1 MNHIDIQAQSI
12 DTRDYER
19 IASAIE
25 FLVAH
30 HTEQP
35 SLNEIAAEAGL
46 SAYHFQR
53 LFTRWA
59 GISPKRFLQFLTLEH
74 AKRSL
79 EESASVLD
87 ASLDAGLSGPGRLHD
102 LFVTYEAMT
111 PGEYKQGAA
120 GLTIRYGVVPSP
132 FGPCFI
138 GSTDLGICALGFLN
152 EREPSGAEAFFRQR
166 WPKARL
172 VHDAAAVA
180 PAVTSTFALEDRTG
194 APPSMRLHLMGTPF
208 QLKVWEALLRIPPGS
223 VVSYDDLA
231 VRLSTPRGARAIG
244 GAVGA
249 NPVSYLIPCHR
260 VIRKAGVITGYAW
273 GPERKR
279 ALLALEG
286 ARRDALA
293 SPDANA

>member
-1 MNHIDIQAQSI
+1 MNRIDVRMQSI

-19 IASAIE
+19 IAAAIA

-30 HTEQP
+30 HTDQP
-35 SLNEIAAEAGL
+35 SLKDVAAEAGL
-46 SAYHFQR
+46 SPYHFQR

-74 AKRSL
+74 AKRAL
-79 EESASVLD
+79 EDSASVLD

-111 PGEYKQGAA
+111 PGDYKQGAA

-138 GSTDLGICALGFLN
+138 GATDLGICALGFLS
-152 EREPSGAEAFFRQR
+152 EREPLGAKAFFRQR

-172 VHDAAAVA
+172 VHDVAAVA
-180 PAVTSTFALEDRTG
+180 PAVASAFALEDHAG
-194 APPSMRLHLMGTPF
+194 APSLHLHLMGTPF

-223 VVSYDDLA
+223 VVSYEDLA

-286 ARRDALA
+286 ARRDGLA
-293 SPDANA
+293 SPDAPA

>member
-1 MNHIDIQAQSI
+1 MNDIDIKVNSLGS
-12 DTRDYER
+12 RDFER
-19 IASAIE
+19 IASAID

-30 HTEQP
+30 HTDQP
-35 SLNEIAAEAGL
+35 SLNEVAAEAGL
-46 SAYHFQR
+46 SPYHFQR

-74 AKRSL
+74 AKRAL
-79 EESASVLD
+79 EGSASVLD
-87 ASLDAGLSGPGRLHD
+87 ASYDTGLSGPGRLHD

-111 PGEYKQGAA
+111 PGDYKRGAA
-120 GLTIRYGVVPSP
+120 GLAIRYGVIPSP
-132 FGPCFI
+132 FGPCFV
-138 GSTDLGICALGFLN
+138 GATELGLCALGFLN
-152 EREPSGAEAFFRQR
+152 DMEPSGAESFFRQR

-172 VHDAAAVA
+172 VHDAAALAPMVASIFALDGHEGSA
-180 PAVTSTFALEDRTG
+180 PAF
-194 APPSMRLHLMGTPF
+194 RLHLMGTSF

-223 VVSYDDLA
+223 VVSYEDLA
-231 VRLSTPRGARAIG
+231 IRLATPRGARAIG

-260 VIRKAGVITGYAW
+260 VIRKAGIITGYAW

-293 SPDANA
+293 SPDAPA